1 MIKKTTKKTAKNI
14 AALEAKYRQADFAR
28 LVYLD
33 VMTNL
38 ADILHM
44 PEVELKKLIHEAC
57 ENVKEMKNMRLES
70 QKRASRKY
78 QKNNI
83 IMKNVSFNKRTD
95 TDLVEYIETVDNF
108 SAFVKEIL
116 REKIYKNT

>member
-1 MIKKTTKKTAKNI
+1 MEMTVEREKMKALAVETLKKLNVYAPYIRKFAAKKST
-14 AALEAKYRQADFAR
+14 DFAR

-57 ENVKEMKNMRLES
+57 ENVKEMK
-70 QKRASRKY
+70 KY
-78 QKNNI
+78 
-83 IMKNVSFNKRTD
+83 
-95 TDLVEYIETVDNF
+95 E
-108 SAFVKEIL
+108 A
-116 REKIYKNT
+116 

>member
-1 MIKKTTKKTAKNI
+1 
-14 AALEAKYRQADFAR
+14 
-28 LVYLD
+28 
-33 VMTNL
+33 
-38 ADILHM
+38 
-44 PEVELKKLIHEAC
+44 
-57 ENVKEMKNMRLES
+57 MRLES

-116 REKIYKNT
+116 REKIYKNA

>member
-1 MIKKTTKKTAKNI
+1 
-14 AALEAKYRQADFAR
+14 
-28 LVYLD
+28 
-33 VMTNL
+33 
-38 ADILHM
+38 
-44 PEVELKKLIHEAC
+44 
-57 ENVKEMKNMRLES
+57 MRLES

-116 REKIYKNT
+116 REKICKNT

>member
-1 MIKKTTKKTAKNI
+1 
-14 AALEAKYRQADFAR
+14 
-28 LVYLD
+28 
-33 VMTNL
+33 
-38 ADILHM
+38 
-44 PEVELKKLIHEAC
+44 
-57 ENVKEMKNMRLES
+57 MRLES

-108 SAFVKEIL
+108 SAFIKEIL
-116 REKIYKNT
+116 REKIYKNA

>member
-1 MIKKTTKKTAKNI
+1 
-14 AALEAKYRQADFAR
+14 
-28 LVYLD
+28 
-33 VMTNL
+33 
-38 ADILHM
+38 
-44 PEVELKKLIHEAC
+44 
-57 ENVKEMKNMRLES
+57 MRLES

-95 TDLVEYIETVDNF
+95 SDLVEYIETVDNF
-108 SAFVKEIL
+108 SAFVKEIM

>member
-1 MIKKTTKKTAKNI
+1 
-14 AALEAKYRQADFAR
+14 
-28 LVYLD
+28 
-33 VMTNL
+33 
-38 ADILHM
+38 
-44 PEVELKKLIHEAC
+44 
-57 ENVKEMKNMRLES
+57 MRLES

-95 TDLVEYIETVDNF
+95 SDLVEYIETVDNF

-116 REKIYKNT
+116 REKIYKNA

>member
-1 MIKKTTKKTAKNI
+1 
-14 AALEAKYRQADFAR
+14 
-28 LVYLD
+28 
-33 VMTNL
+33 
-38 ADILHM
+38 
-44 PEVELKKLIHEAC
+44 
-57 ENVKEMKNMRLES
+57 MRLES

-95 TDLVEYIETVDNF
+95 SDLVEYIETVDNF

>member
-1 MIKKTTKKTAKNI
+1 
-14 AALEAKYRQADFAR
+14 
-28 LVYLD
+28 
-33 VMTNL
+33 
-38 ADILHM
+38 
-44 PEVELKKLIHEAC
+44 
-57 ENVKEMKNMRLES
+57 MRLES

-116 REKIYKNT
+116 REKNI

>member
-1 MIKKTTKKTAKNI
+1 MTKKTTKKAAKNI

-38 ADILHM
+38 ANILHM

-57 ENVKEMKNMRLES
+57 ENVKEMK
-70 QKRASRKY
+70 KY
-78 QKNNI
+78 
-83 IMKNVSFNKRTD
+83 
-95 TDLVEYIETVDNF
+95 E
-108 SAFVKEIL
+108 A
-116 REKIYKNT
+116 

>member
-1 MIKKTTKKTAKNI
+1 MIKKMTKKTAKNI

-57 ENVKEMKNMRLES
+57 ENVKEMK
-70 QKRASRKY
+70 KY
-78 QKNNI
+78 EAWKSKARVAQ
-83 IMKNVSFNKRTD
+83 VS
-95 TDLVEYIETVDNF
+95 
-108 SAFVKEIL
+108 KEQYHNEERQL
-116 REKIYKNT
+116 

>member
-1 MIKKTTKKTAKNI
+1 
-14 AALEAKYRQADFAR
+14 
-28 LVYLD
+28 
-33 VMTNL
+33 
-38 ADILHM
+38 
-44 PEVELKKLIHEAC
+44 
-57 ENVKEMKNMRLES
+57 MRLES

-95 TDLVEYIETVDNF
+95 SDLVEYIETVDNF

-116 REKIYKNT
+116 REKIYI

>member
-1 MIKKTTKKTAKNI
+1 
-14 AALEAKYRQADFAR
+14 
-28 LVYLD
+28 
-33 VMTNL
+33 
-38 ADILHM
+38 
-44 PEVELKKLIHEAC
+44 
-57 ENVKEMKNMRLES
+57 MRLES

-83 IMKNVSFNKRTD
+83 IMKNVSFNRRTD

>member
-1 MIKKTTKKTAKNI
+1 
-14 AALEAKYRQADFAR
+14 
-28 LVYLD
+28 
-33 VMTNL
+33 
-38 ADILHM
+38 
-44 PEVELKKLIHEAC
+44 
-57 ENVKEMKNMRLES
+57 MRLES

>member
-1 MIKKTTKKTAKNI
+1 MDNSKIYVENLWITQNDHEENYDKKTTKKTSKNI

-44 PEVELKKLIHEAC
+44 PEVELEKLIHEAC
-57 ENVKEMKNMRLES
+57 ENVKEMK
-70 QKRASRKY
+70 KY
-78 QKNNI
+78 
-83 IMKNVSFNKRTD
+83 
-95 TDLVEYIETVDNF
+95 E
-108 SAFVKEIL
+108 A
-116 REKIYKNT
+116 